1 MRAENGGYRGTVFLM
16 ESLSRP
22 LVRADVVRSVP
33 DHAGFARS
41 EVRSSSADHR
51 PSRRPGLATKVDHL
65 DAVTATAATAAEAM
79 AASPVLT
86 TKIDHIRQSWVVV
99 SVHTLEDPSA
109 RFASSVTCQDGSMH
123 A

>member
-65 DAVTATAATAAEAM
+65 DAAVAAVETAGEAM
-79 AASPVLT
+79 PASPVLT
-86 TKIDHIRQSWVVV
+86 TKFDHIRESSLVI
-99 SVHTLEDPSA
+99 SVHTLEGPSA
-109 RFASSVTCQDGSMH
+109 RFASSATCQDGSMH
-123 A
+123 P

>member
-65 DAVTATAATAAEAM
+65 DAVTATAATASEPLPAF
-79 AASPVLT
+79 PVLT
-86 TKIDHIRQSWVVV
+86 TRVDHQRESAPVG
-99 SVHTLEDPSA
+99 SVHTPLPSLPP
-109 RFASSVTCQDGSMH
+109 
-123 A
+123 